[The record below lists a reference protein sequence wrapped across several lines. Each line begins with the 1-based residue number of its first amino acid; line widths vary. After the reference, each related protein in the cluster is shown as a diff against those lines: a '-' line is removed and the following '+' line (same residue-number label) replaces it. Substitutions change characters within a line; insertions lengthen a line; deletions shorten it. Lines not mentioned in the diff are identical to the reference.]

1 MDNFTTIV
9 VEALANGERLKELF
23 RAQVEIALNM
33 VMNTERTAFLGY
45 EPWDPAGHHK
55 GNSRNGFY
63 ERTLKTEIGELKV
76 QIPRDRLGLFEQK
89 TTSTYLESQDNLE
102 QSIILLYRKGIST
115 REISD
120 LIEKMYGHHY
130 SAQTISNMSQI
141 VEEEIFSYKQRPVKR
156 RYTALFC
163 DATFINV
170 RRDSVAKEALHVII
184 GIDEWGYKEV
194 LSFEVYPTESAAN
207 YREMLENLK
216 QRGLEEV
223 LLFVSDELTGLSS
236 ALTDS
241 FPKARHQSC
250 WTHLLR
256 NTSNKVRPRDKD
268 EVLSHLKLVYKAKDR
283 LEAER
288 KLTDFV
294 ERWEGQYPKVTAGYQ
309 MKDNIF
315 TFLDFPETIRS
326 SLYTNNISENFNK
339 QLKRKTKGKEQFP
352 SEDALEKAS
361 YCYVSEY
368 NAKFGQRI
376 HKGFMHAQFQI
387 AQLFEKVY
395 GSEAGDIGLKNRNS
409 TLMGDEETLE
419 LVS

>member
-1 MDNFTTIV
+1 M
-9 VEALANGERLKELF
+9 
-23 RAQVEIALNM
+23 
-33 VMNTERTAFLGY
+33 
-45 EPWDPAGHHK
+45 
-55 GNSRNGFY
+55 
-63 ERTLKTEIGELKV
+63 
-76 QIPRDRLGLFEQK
+76 
-89 TTSTYLESQDNLE
+89 
-102 QSIILLYRKGIST
+102 
-115 REISD
+115 
-120 LIEKMYGHHY
+120 
-130 SAQTISNMSQI
+130 
-141 VEEEIFSYKQRPVKR
+141 
-156 RYTALFC
+156 
-163 DATFINV
+163 
-170 RRDSVAKEALHVII
+170 
-184 GIDEWGYKEV
+184 
-194 LSFEVYPTESAAN
+194 
-207 YREMLENLK
+207 
-216 QRGLEEV
+216 
-223 LLFVSDELTGLSS
+223 
-236 ALTDS
+236 
-241 FPKARHQSC
+241 
-250 WTHLLR
+250 
-256 NTSNKVRPRDKD
+256 
-268 EVLSHLKLVYKAKDR
+268 
-283 LEAER
+283 EAER

-352 SEDALEKAS
+352 SEDALEKPS